1 MSKILVVD
9 DDKNLL
15 EVLRYN
21 LVKESYT
28 VITAEDGVQALELA
42 RRHKPDLTILDIM
55 LPGLDGLEVCRIL
68 RKEIEAPIL
77 MLTAKAEEVDKV
89 VGLELGADD
98 YMTKPFSIR
107 ELMARLRAMLRRS
120 QRMEQQAHPSEEDI
134 PLLLKAGSLEIDTV
148 GHRVFR
154 NGLVLSL
161 SPKEFD
167 LLSFLVRNRG
177 QVFSREVLVEKLW
190 GYSHEG
196 TGRTVDVHIRWLRRK
211 IEDNP
216 QKPEHLLTVH
226 GFGYKFEG

>member
-1 MSKILVVD
+1 VSKILVVD

-120 QRMEQQAHPSEEDI
+120 QRMEQQTHPSEQDI
-134 PLLLKAGSLEIDTV
+134 PSVLKAGSLEIDTV
-148 GHRVFR
+148 SHRVSR

>member
-15 EVLRYN
+15 EVLSYN

-28 VITAEDGVQALELA
+28 VITAEDGVQALEMA

-55 LPGLDGLEVCRIL
+55 LPGLDGLEVCRIM
-68 RKEIEAPIL
+68 RDEIDSPIL
-77 MLTAKAEEVDKV
+77 MLTAKAEEIDKI

-107 ELMARLRAMLRRS
+107 ELMARIRAMLRRS
-120 QRMEQQAHPSEEDI
+120 QRKERQTQVSIVEIPSM
-134 PLLLKAGSLEIDTV
+134 LKVGNLEIDTT
-148 GHRVFR
+148 GHRVSR
-154 NGLVLSL
+154 NGSVLSL

-167 LLSFLVRNRG
+167 LLSFLVHNRG
-177 QVFSREVLVEKLW
+177 QVFSRDTLVERIW
-190 GYSHEG
+190 GHQYEG
-196 TGRTVDVHIRWLRRK
+196 NGRTVDVHVRWLRRK
-211 IEDNP
+211 IEDDP

-226 GFGYKFEG
+226 GFGYKFE

>member
-21 LVKESYT
+21 LVKEHYT
-28 VITAEDGVQALELA
+28 VVTAEDGVQALELA
-42 RRHKPDLTILDIM
+42 RRYKPDLTILDIM

-68 RKEIEAPIL
+68 GKEMSAPIL
-77 MLTAKAEEVDKV
+77 MLTAKADEVDKV

-107 ELMARLRAMLRRS
+107 ELMARIRAMLRRS
-120 QRMEQQAHPSEEDI
+120 QRMEQQVHPNEEHAASVI
-134 PLLLKAGSLEIDTV
+134 KVGSLEIDPA
-148 GHRVFR
+148 GHRVSR
-154 NGLVLSL
+154 SGLALSL

-167 LLSFLVRNRG
+167 LLLFLVLNRG
-177 QVFSREVLVEKLW
+177 QVFSRETLVEKLW
-190 GYSHEG
+190 GYNHEG
-196 TGRTVDVHIRWLRRK
+196 TDRTVDVHIRWLRRK

-216 QKPEHLLTVH
+216 EKPEHLLTVH
-226 GFGYKFEG
+226 GFGYKFE